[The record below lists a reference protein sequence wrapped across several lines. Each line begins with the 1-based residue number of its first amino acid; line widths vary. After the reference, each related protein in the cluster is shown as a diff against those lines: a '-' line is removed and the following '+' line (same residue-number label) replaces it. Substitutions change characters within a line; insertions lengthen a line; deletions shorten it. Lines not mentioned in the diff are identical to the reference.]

1 MNLKKMNEPLRLAM
15 LGMVPGNGHPY
26 SWSAIFNGYDPQEM
40 ANCPYPAIPQYLG
53 KEPKESVAYKIA
65 AAAVPELAEK
75 TLIPIYMPMIKNSL
89 RFRTFSFLEASRMEF
104 TNPKMI

>member
-1 MNLKKMNEPLRLAM
+1 MKGIAIGVGVGPGDPELMTLKACRLIRENEVFA
-15 LGMVPGNGHPY
+15 V
-26 SWSAIFNGYDPQEM
+26 S
-40 ANCPYPAIPQYLG
+40 G